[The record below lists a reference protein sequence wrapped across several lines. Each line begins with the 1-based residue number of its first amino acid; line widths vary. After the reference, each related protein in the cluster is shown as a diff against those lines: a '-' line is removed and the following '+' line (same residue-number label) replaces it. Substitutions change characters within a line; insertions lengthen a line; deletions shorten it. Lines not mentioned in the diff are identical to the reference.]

1 MQRVGTWRT
10 RRGVAVLAA
19 LVAIAAV
26 LFTLSRGQ
34 EASATPSSALVVN
47 EVYGGGGNSG
57 ATLTNDFI
65 ELAQPQHRAGDR
77 RRVVGP
83 IPLRQRHRQLGRRP
97 R

>member
-10 RRGVAVLAA
+10 RRGAAVLAA

-34 EASATPSSALVVN
+34 EASATLSSALVVN

-65 ELAQPQHRAGDR
+65 ELANPGTAAVALDGWSVQYTRAA
-77 RRVVGP
+77 
-83 IPLRQRHRQLGRRP
+83 P
-97 R
+97 RDSWQVTP